1 MSQDS
6 ASHIMISLPNYL
18 LREVD
23 RMTKR
28 DGLNRSDFLHQAATK
43 YLHERK
49 EIVRESMQQGY
60 VEMASINLNIA
71 TESFELEEEAESW
84 VDYRNIGGA
93 QL

>member
-1 MSQDS
+1 
-6 ASHIMISLPNYL
+6 MISLPNYL

>member
-1 MSQDS
+1 
-6 ASHIMISLPNYL
+6 
-18 LREVD
+18 
-23 RMTKR
+23 MTKR